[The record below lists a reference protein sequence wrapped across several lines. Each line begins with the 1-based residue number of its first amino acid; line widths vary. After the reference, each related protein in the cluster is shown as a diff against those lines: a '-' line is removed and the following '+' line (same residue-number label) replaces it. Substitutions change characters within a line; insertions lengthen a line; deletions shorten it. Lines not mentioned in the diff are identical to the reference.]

1 MLLRLAALFIL
12 VPLAELALLVYIGML
27 IGVLYTIIIVAA
39 TGLLGAI
46 LARHQ
51 GLVTLS
57 RIRSSLEHGIV
68 PSYELLNGVLILIG
82 GLLLLTPGLITDAVG
97 FTLLIPQTRHIIGK
111 WLARLIQRAIQKRE
125 IHYWEVR

>member
-1 MLLRLAALFIL
+1 MFLRLAALFIL
-12 VPLAELALLVYIGML
+12 VPLAELALLVYVGTL
-27 IGVLYTIIIVAA
+27 IGVLYTILIVVA
-39 TGLLGAI
+39 TGLLGAF

-57 RIRSSLEHGIV
+57 RIRSNLERGIV
-68 PSYELLNGVLILIG
+68 PSYELLNGVLILMG

-97 FTLLIPQTRHIIGK
+97 FTLLIPQTRSIIGR
-111 WLARLIQRAIQKRE
+111 WLGRLIQRAIQKRE